1 MKKSILIAALT
12 LISMIGLSQNQVY
25 VSGYYNSN
33 GTYVK
38 PYYRTAPDSSPYNNY
53 SYPGNY
59 NPNTNSTTTGSQT
72 TYLNNYYNTTPTT
85 YTTPVYTTPVYYTAP
100 VTYTPTTTY
109 TTTWPYSN

>member
-1 MKKSILIAALT
+1 MKKSILIAAFT

-33 GTYVK
+33 GTYVQ
-38 PYYRTAPDSSPYNNY
+38 PHYRTAPDSNPYNNY

-85 YTTPVYTTPVYYTAP
+85 YTTPVYTTTPVKSTT
-100 VTYTPTTTY
+100 VTTY
-109 TTTWPYSN
+109 TTTWPYYK